1 MGELAER
8 YQWAYASTQT
18 YLASL
23 SALWEF
29 SQTSAHR
36 LLMEQVRLATQL
48 ELSVYEEQV
57 FEMYLR
63 LTSLEFP
70 VDQTGVNECSCHERT
85 VFSLMQAYSNPQQC
99 H

>member
-1 MGELAER
+1 MDELAER

-36 LLMEQVRLATQL
+36 LLMEQVRLATRL

-57 FEMYLR
+57 FEVHLR

-70 VDQTGVNECSCHERT
+70 VGQTGVNECSCHERT
-85 VFSLMQAYSNPQQC
+85 VFSLMQTYSNPRQC